1 MKKKELKNLAEKIA
15 YQEHIIQNSQN
26 PDEIKQAQSYSMSLS
41 SKAKSLEDIMIF
53 DELIQEFI
61 EKIWLLKNFL
71 I

>member
-1 MKKKELKNLAEKIA
+1 
-15 YQEHIIQNSQN
+15 
-26 PDEIKQAQSYSMSLS
+26 MSLS
-41 SKAKSLEDIMIF
+41 SKVKSFEDIMIL